1 MLRSFFFCTKMFEHI
16 QNRFLFPKDK
26 WRKFLRCFERLEVS
40 AKTLLLKENEVSD
53 SAYYI
58 EKGVVRAWY
67 NNDGKDVTFQFFTEN
82 TMFSSLESFRK
93 GLPSMVSFET
103 IEPCILWKIN
113 KSDAEAVLAEVYED
127 PELRNQFLDSL
138 FERIFDYM
146 KHFFSFIK
154 DTPKQRYISLS
165 KERPEIIRRIPQHY
179 IASYLG
185 ITTVHLSRIKSAIL
199 KEDSFKNKDY

>member
-1 MLRSFFFCTKMFEHI
+1 MFEHI
-16 QNRFLFPKDK
+16 QDRFPFPKEK
-26 WRKFLRCFERLEVS
+26 WRKFHRCFQRMEVP
-40 AKTLLLKENEVSD
+40 AKTLLLQEGEISEY
-53 SAYYI
+53 AYYI

-67 NNDGKDVTFQFFTEN
+67 NNDGKDVTFQFFMEN

-103 IEPCILWKIN
+103 IEPCILWKIS
-113 KSDAEAVLAEVYED
+113 KSDAEAVLEEVYED
-127 PELRNQFLDSL
+127 KELRNMFMDSL
-138 FERIFDYM
+138 FERVFDYM

-154 DTPKQRYISLS
+154 DTPKQRYISLA

-199 KEDSFKNKDY
+199 KEK

>member
-1 MLRSFFFCTKMFEHI
+1 MFRSFFTNMFEHI
-16 QNRFLFPKDK
+16 QNRFLFPTEK
-26 WRKFLRCFERLEVS
+26 WRKFLSCFERIEIP

-53 SAYYI
+53 TAYYI

-67 NNDGKDVTFQFFTEN
+67 NNDGKDVTFQFFMEN

-103 IEPCILWKIN
+103 IESCVLWKIA
-113 KSDAEAVLAEVYED
+113 KSDADVILAEVYED
-127 PELRNQFLDSL
+127 PELRSQFMDSL

-154 DTPKQRYISLS
+154 DTPKQRYISLA

-185 ITTVHLSRIKSAIL
+185 ITTVHLSRIKSSIL
-199 KEDSFKNKDY
+199 KDDSLK